1 MSTVDVTYSLT
12 DAVGNIGSGTL
23 GSTYTVDAVADTP
36 SFDVALDD
44 IDGSTINATPVFSGT
59 AEADLTFEITLSD
72 GSTSYVYEVT
82 SDASGNWSLDVEHD
96 TDTNGA
102 TQDLSSM
109 STVDVTY
116 SLTDAVGNIGSG
128 TLGSTYTVDGVADT
142 PSFDVALDDIDGSTI
157 NATPV
162 FSGTAEA
169 DLTFEITLSDGSTSY
184 VYEVTSDAS
193 GNWSLDVEHDTDT
206 NGATQDLSSM
216 STVDVTYS
224 LTDAVG
230 NIGSGTLGSTYT
242 VDAVADTPTLT
253 PLSWDENN
261 FYNTFDSSNPTPLL
275 TIDGEANSTVVL
287 EVTSTAGG
295 SETVTIDV
303 HSGGKGY
310 LFYKD
315 LTVSQ
320 NMFVHG
326 ATITYSAILTDA
338 VGNVMTAAVVADTGA
353 IDLTSNEVLGSV
365 DVDYETLKADYLGPV
380 NVDGTMVTNA
390 NIEVDLTSYNDVLD
404 IDVNAASEV
413 DLGGGNDLVN
423 LYGDGIGTLEI
434 DGESGTDTLV
444 SQINLD
450 TSISHNGTNI
460 ELSFANGGSVE
471 ITGIEELI
479 FGSGNDDLAI
489 NDLANFDGIMI
500 DLAGGAGDSL
510 TLSAISSAI
519 SYDFDTGTLSDGTS
533 TTTISGVELYYG
545 SDSAADIV
553 TVYGDEVLVTGGS
566 DSTAPMDEVIIAANG
581 HYTYKEPSTGYA
593 YMLNDKTTHIHQF
606 ETITVNSGIF
616 AFIDIYEE
624 SNIIT
629 DDDNASG
636 NVLTIDAASDS
647 ALALN
652 GLTSILDITGQ
663 NSTFTTHN
671 DGSITIEI
679 TTQLKTLEI
688 SADAVSAAEN
698 VWMFDNYN
706 HQGNFDLSTISWK
719 DGLGR
724 SQTIGLTQDSH
735 VALGVF
741 DSTETITVN
750 SPTQT
755 TTIAS
760 LTGESN
766 LSINSDFEIKGD
778 LFDYAGEITVMQNGS
793 LTVGGTFDMHDES
806 VVTIQYDGSNA
817 AMDINEIDYAGTI
830 NVEVDF
836 ASINSAGSFTVIDA
850 DSYSGS
856 LLSLNL
862 ENTSG
867 GSNYDSTSGYVLN
880 LEMNND
886 GDIMLVSEAYD
897 ASVHILGQSGAYEV
911 DGDDEL
917 VMGDDSNATTITLN
931 SDKLGTVD
939 YISGGLGAGDTL
951 VLEGDGDLFV
961 DLFNDE
967 LYRIANFETLDI
979 SALDASFEFDL
990 TAQMISAMSNDTQTT
1005 SGYNTLTID
1014 GQSGQT
1020 LNLSGFSVGT
1030 SSGGY
1035 TVYTKDD
1042 AAIYVDDDIVVN
1054 N

>member
-1 MSTVDVTYSLT
+1 
-12 DAVGNIGSGTL
+12 
-23 GSTYTVDAVADTP
+23 
-36 SFDVALDD
+36 
-44 IDGSTINATPVFSGT
+44 
-59 AEADLTFEITLSD
+59 
-72 GSTSYVYEVT
+72 
-82 SDASGNWSLDVEHD
+82 
-96 TDTNGA
+96 
-102 TQDLSSM
+102 
-109 STVDVTY
+109 
-116 SLTDAVGNIGSG
+116 
-128 TLGSTYTVDGVADT
+128 
-142 PSFDVALDDIDGSTI
+142 
-157 NATPV
+157 
-162 FSGTAEA
+162 
-169 DLTFEITLSDGSTSY
+169 
-184 VYEVTSDAS
+184 
-193 GNWSLDVEHDTDT
+193 
-206 NGATQDLSSM
+206 M

-315 LTVSQ
+315 LTASQ

-338 VGNVMTAAVVADTGA
+338 VGNVTTTAVVADTGM
-353 IDLTSNEVLGSV
+353 IDLTSAEVFDGTG
-365 DVDYETLKADYLGPV
+365 DVDYQTLKADYLGPV
-380 NVDGTMVTNA
+380 NVDGTGATSSY
-390 NIEVDLTSYNDVLD
+390 NIDLTSYGDVLD
-404 IDVNAASEV
+404 IDVNAASEAN
-413 DLGGGNDLVN
+413 LGDGDDLVN
-423 LYGDGIGTLEI
+423 LYGDGTGTLEI
-434 DGESGTDTLV
+434 DGEAGTDTLV

-460 ELSFANGGSVE
+460 ELDFGSGGSVE
-471 ITGIEELI
+471 ITGIEELVL
-479 FGSGNDDLAI
+479 GSGNDDLTI
-489 NDLANFDGIMI
+489 SDLANFDGIMI

-886 GDIMLVSEAYD
+886 GDIMLVSESYD
-897 ASVHILGQSGAYEV
+897 SSVHILGQTGAYEV

-917 VMGDDSNATTITLN
+917 VMGDDSSVTTITLN

-967 LYRIANFETLDI
+967 LYKIANFETLDI
-979 SALDASFEFDL
+979 SALDASFELDL

-1020 LNLSGFSVGT
+1020 LNLSGFSAGA

-1042 AAIYVDDDIVVN
+1042 AEIYVDDDIVVN